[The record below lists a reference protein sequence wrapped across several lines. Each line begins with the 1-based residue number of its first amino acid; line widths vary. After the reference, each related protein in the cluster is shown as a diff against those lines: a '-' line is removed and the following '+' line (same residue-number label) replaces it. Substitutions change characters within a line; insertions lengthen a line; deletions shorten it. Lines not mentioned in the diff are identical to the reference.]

1 MQAAGETAVEE
12 LAALLA
18 ESGASMHARKES
30 TAEKAAWWRT
40 RVALD
45 RRLQDLCASLQGRLG
60 PWL

>member
-1 MQAAGETAVEE
+1 MEE